1 MIVIWRGETSQMK
14 IDTSTMNAQWKYS
27 HLDTYTYKKKKGY
40 IVCCGGRNGCA
51 LISEFPSDDTSANG
65 AIH

>member
-27 HLDTYTYKKKKGY
+27 HLDKCTYKKKKGY

-51 LISEFPSDDTSANG
+51 LIS
-65 AIH
+65 